1 MIHVVRSAGQGEAN
15 MALTKLVCP
24 ECGKVLRPAKP
35 VAAGR
40 KVRCPKCEAVFV
52 AGEDEDEAEADEDE
66 KPAAKKKQPAA
77 KAAPAKAA
85 PAKKGADDEEE
96 GAYVLRRDDDDED
109 KPKINYAPDSKVK
122 DLRGPA
128 VQMLTAPTNLLIRS
142 GFVGVF
148 GCIVLFFLLAIPAL
162 LPVSEDDRPDARQPL
177 PMMRIGK
184 GLGDVNPPAQGGA
197 IGPPSG
203 SNADAKKEKL
213 EEDESAGYVVYR
225 IDWGM
230 LCELHWTMFLVAMIP
245 IVLLGLY
252 SGMVAAGGIK
262 AQNLESR
269 GWGMAG
275 AIMALFPLN
284 TFCANVALTMIFQ
297 CMLYLVLDAS
307 DDLAVFIVFVWLVL
321 NHLLYPMSLAAG
333 VWTLVTLN
341 KPEVVA
347 GFEYEGE

>member
-1 MIHVVRSAGQGEAN
+1 

-35 VAAGR
+35 VPAGR

-52 AGEDEDEAEADEDE
+52 AGEEEDDEADEDE

-77 KAAPAKAA
+77 KAKAAEA
-85 PAKKGADDEEE
+85 PAKKKAAGDDEEE
-96 GAYVLRRDDDDED
+96 GTYVLKRDADDDED
-109 KPKINYAPDSKVK
+109 KPKINYVPNTKVK

-128 VQMLTAPTNLLIRS
+128 VQILTAPTNLLIRS
-142 GFVGVF
+142 GFVGVL

-162 LPVSEDDRPDARQPL
+162 LPVSEDDRPESRQPL
-177 PMMRIGK
+177 PMMRLGK
-184 GLGDVNPPAQGGA
+184 GLGEVSPPAQAGGFM
-197 IGPPSG
+197 GPPST
-203 SNADAKKEKL
+203 SNADSKKEKL

-225 IDWGM
+225 VDWGS
-230 LCELHWTMFLVAMIP
+230 LCELHWTMFMVCMIP
-245 IVLLGLY
+245 ILLLGIY
-252 SGMVAAGGIK
+252 SGMVAMGGIK

-269 GWGMAG
+269 GWGMTG
-275 AIMALFPLN
+275 AIMALFPMN

-297 CMLYLVLDAS
+297 CMLYMVLDAS
-307 DDLAVFIVFVWLVL
+307 DDLAMFIVFVWLVI

-333 VWTLVTLN
+333 IWTLVTLN